1 MSEKLPQ
8 PAICIHTCA
17 HQGRLP
23 LSVTLPLPSVTLIF
37 WNLTSGQKWRTEGAV
52 TASLS
57 SVSHHLSYTT
67 KKEKPLCQAGRHDL
81 WLPCFYLCKTVLVFF
96 FFSHEST
103 ATGFI
108 DCSSV
113 GPLGS
118 SLLHIAE
125 VLLCLPLGFLSSA
138 LLEGSAWG
146 GKGKGWWE
154 GKVGGGVHI
163 QGCTLMITVVFPQKV
178 FF

>member
-96 FFSHEST
+96 FFSWKYCHWIYRLFLCRSFGQQF
-103 ATGFI
+103 APYSRG
-108 DCSSV
+108 SSV
-113 GPLGS
+113 SAFGVSLIGS
-118 SLLHIAE
+118 T
-125 VLLCLPLGFLSSA
+125 
-138 LLEGSAWG
+138 WG
-146 GKGKGWWE
+146 VSMGREGKGV
-154 GKVGGGVHI
+154 VGG
-163 QGCTLMITVVFPQKV
+163 
-178 FF
+178 